1 MGLLQLSRGQ
11 RAEASL
17 PPKPPVYRPLGSW
30 SLFSTSLVLEKD
42 WCEITGLAQ
51 LMLSFPLKKKGL
63 QRACCE
69 ICADRNPLLVM
80 QSPNRGASFSLALG
94 SVSHFLENKS
104 NPNLKNV
111 NKVECEKCQRRRK
124 DFPQSF

>member
-51 LMLSFPLKKKGL
+51 LMLSFPLKKKV
-63 QRACCE
+63 C
-69 ICADRNPLLVM
+69 
-80 QSPNRGASFSLALG
+80 RGPVLR
-94 SVSHFLENKS
+94 SVRTET
-104 NPNLKNV
+104 PYW
-111 NKVECEKCQRRRK
+111 
-124 DFPQSF
+124 